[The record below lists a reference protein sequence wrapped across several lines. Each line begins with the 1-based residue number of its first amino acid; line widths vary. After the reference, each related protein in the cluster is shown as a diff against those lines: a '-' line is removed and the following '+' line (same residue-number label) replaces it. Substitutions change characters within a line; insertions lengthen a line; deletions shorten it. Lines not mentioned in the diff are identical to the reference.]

1 MKRLWIVIAVSVGGC
16 MSPTAPTDCLDADL
30 EHVHA
35 RLEGVRMG
43 DPDYADAVRWSTTC
57 PGWGLLSD

>member
-1 MKRLWIVIAVSVGGC
+1 MKKLLIIAIISAGGC
-16 MSPTAPTDCLDADL
+16 TSPTAPTNCLDATL
-30 EHVHA
+30 ESTYA

-43 DPDYADAVRWSTTC
+43 DPDYAEAIRWSTTC